1 MSATDQMR
9 DMLAQLMGTGRDG
22 KDRNFTRHLF
32 VLIRPTY
39 KNTFLLYSTE
49 VYSILHLLAQV

>member
-22 KDRNFTRHLF
+22 KDRELTRQLF
-32 VLIRPTY
+32 VLIIY